1 MPLVEVRRAIY
12 AYEPTDDDELAIKEG
27 DVLYIL
33 SNNDPDWLQAKRK
46 PVDADGA
53 EEQGLVPANH
63 TEIIKPISQA
73 RALYDYEPTQDEET
87 TLVEDEHI
95 QIIES
100 DDPDW
105 FMARTNGG
113 YGFIPKAYVELIS
126 TKEPPAQQMRK
137 EEART
142 DEAPARTPEPAALA
156 PFVAEGKKKK
166 GGKVTLGISNAAL
179 IIDSNSD
186 TVAPKRYAMAQV
198 SKCTAKKAVLGIEI
212 GGYEPAAFDFT
223 CGSAAEAERIL
234 DAINAARRG
243 MFIGDRVV
251 GDKSGDDMS
260 SPLPSRE
267 NQSFLATSPQP
278 APQVTATSPVKMPV
292 LPPHTTMS
300 QEHAVVLYEF
310 SSDDPEELT
319 VSEGDR
325 VLVLDK
331 SDPEWWQVQL
341 SPPHG
346 RAGLVPASYVELQPV
361 SLNGGLDSEYE
372 LPAAP
377 PANEVRTLQLPTH
390 TDTVRQ
396 VESRSLMA
404 TPAQPAPPTPAVTY
418 TAPSQIERSVTT
430 PPSSRRAPSDSDNMP
445 LHLLQLRQ
453 SQKAEPLA
461 AAPPPIAEGPDM
473 SKVRTWTDGSGAYT
487 VEAQFL
493 RLDPDGQVHLHKT
506 NNKKITVDLAK
517 FSSADRQYVESV
529 TGSSIP
535 PAMPAK
541 PMTARQRQ
549 QESAR
554 KNPERRPINYDW
566 DWFDYFTLKCGVSA
580 DNALKYA
587 TSFVAERLDDESIPE
602 ITIETL
608 RTLGVKPIDIPKI
621 QHAFRVHQ
629 GLPVDN
635 IDSMTIERS
644 LSPSQLQPQ
653 ELKPVLGSPSW
664 AQQSARSPG
673 ASSPKAPPESVG
685 RPQPRRAANNPWG
698 IDSELDRRSDRMKQI
713 DSDEALARRMQ
724 EEEKLG
730 KKRPNARKQ
739 NVPRGPASDPFTS
752 LDVPVTSLSSSLSHC
767 PAGPHPAAT
776 SKPPLN
782 LAAGSRKPARTQA
795 SVVDPVQLRS
805 AQQKLSG
812 PASLSPTIP
821 DAGSSG
827 RNALDEA
834 FGTGRASKSPPPQ
847 QQQQQEQ
854 LLPPRSR
861 PTVSRNQ
868 SAITAN
874 MAPLIA
880 APSTST
886 PSQPQA
892 SMQGMGELTTQRMA
906 IAAATGNTAQIDR
919 LEQLAKA
926 KAQELAVQEARI
938 KQQQEEIR
946 QQAMFLQQ
954 QQQQLLQMQQTQKV
968 EAQLKQLK
976 EDKERLERLETQRQA
991 EAMKQQVEMLKS
1003 QQEQML
1009 RMQQMASQ
1017 ARALQATANS
1027 SVAQAPTA
1035 APVSMS
1041 VPIQQQQQQQPLQQT
1056 SMLGVNTSSIAGA
1069 GGQLQQKPVPLSSRL
1084 PPPLIPSQMSKP
1096 MALQPSQA
1104 GLQQQQQANS
1114 FAQRQQQF
1122 GAPNSASPVGM
1133 FSAAHGITNLPAAS
1147 SSTTGLTPAG
1157 MTGSIFAN
1165 HAVTGST
1172 PNLGSFTSTS
1182 HTMPNAG
1189 GFVGGFAAAGGG
1201 GGGGGT
1207 LAAGYNT
1214 NNGNVAATHSVTNF
1228 ASFNSN
1234 QVNQPGSQFMTQQQR
1249 QLHPNSTLAIGS
1261 GNINSAPMNQ
1271 SGSKYDLFKSI
1282 NPHAPSVFSGNI
1294 QQQQQMPVSMNA
1306 QYSSSS
1312 IVTSS
1317 GFNNLNSNPL
1327 QQLGGIGQR
1336 PIGPT
1341 GVFAMANPTLGNQQ
1355 QQQQNM
1361 RQAQMLNQ
1369 QQHQPQ
1375 HQQMFNANQAAAGF
1389 GSQMQWH

>member
-1 MPLVEVRRAIY
+1 ML
-12 AYEPTDDDELAIKEG
+12 
-27 DVLYIL
+27 
-33 SNNDPDWLQAKRK
+33 
-46 PVDADGA
+46 
-53 EEQGLVPANH
+53 PA
-63 TEIIKPISQA
+63 TSVA
-73 RALYDYEPTQDEET
+73 
-87 TLVEDEHI
+87 
-95 QIIES
+95 
-100 DDPDW
+100 
-105 FMARTNGG
+105 
-113 YGFIPKAYVELIS
+113 
-126 TKEPPAQQMRK
+126 
-137 EEART
+137 
-142 DEAPARTPEPAALA
+142 APASNTISH
-156 PFVAEGKKKK
+156 FSVVEGKKKK

-223 CGSAAEAERIL
+223 CGSVAEAERIL

-251 GDKSGDDMS
+251 GDMSSDVMS
-260 SPLPSRE
+260 SPLPSSQ
-267 NQSFLATSPQP
+267 NFLAASPQP
-278 APQVTATSPVKMPV
+278 VPRFTATSPVKMPV
-292 LPPHTTMS
+292 LPPHTTTS

-310 SSDDPEELT
+310 NSDDPEELT

-346 RAGLVPASYVELQPV
+346 RAGLVPASYVELQPA
-361 SLNGGLDSEYE
+361 SLGGGLDSEFE
-372 LPAAP
+372 PPAAP
-377 PANEVRTLQLPTH
+377 PANEVSIPQLPTR

-396 VESRSLMA
+396 VASRSLMT
-404 TPAQPAPPTPAVTY
+404 TPAQPAPPTPSSATY
-418 TAPSQIERSVTT
+418 TAPSQAERSVTT

-453 SQKAEPLA
+453 SQQAESLA
-461 AAPPPIAEGPDM
+461 DTSASIAEGPDM

-517 FSSADRQYVESV
+517 FSSEDRQYVESV

-602 ITIETL
+602 ITAETL
-608 RTLGVKPIDIPKI
+608 RTLGVKPIDIPRI
-621 QHAFRVHQ
+621 QRAFRVHQ
-629 GLPVDN
+629 GLPVDT

-644 LSPSQLQPQ
+644 LSPSQQQPQ

-673 ASSPKAPPESVG
+673 ASSPKVPPESVG
-685 RPQPRRAANNPWG
+685 RSSQPRRAANNPWG
-698 IDSELDRRSDRMKQI
+698 IDSELDRRSDRKKQI

-730 KKRPNARKQ
+730 KKHPNAHKQ
-739 NVPRGPASDPFTS
+739 NAPSGPASDPFTT
-752 LDVPVTSLSSSLSHC
+752 LDVPAASLSSHR
-767 PAGPHPAAT
+767 PAGPPPAAV
-776 SKPPLN
+776 SKPALN
-782 LAAGSRKPARTQA
+782 LAAGSRKPVRTQA

-805 AQQKLSG
+805 AQQKLGG

-834 FGTGRASKSPPPQ
+834 FGMGRNSKSPPPQ

-854 LLPPRSR
+854 LVPPRSR
-861 PTVSRNQ
+861 PTAPRNQ

-880 APSTST
+880 TPSAST
-886 PSQPQA
+886 PSQVQV

-906 IAAATGNTAQIDR
+906 MAAATGNTAQIDR

-976 EDKERLERLETQRQA
+976 EDKERLERQETQRQA

-1009 RMQQMASQ
+1009 RMQQMATQ
-1017 ARALQATANS
+1017 ARALQATAS
-1027 SVAQAPTA
+1027 SGAVQAPAA
-1035 APVSMS
+1035 APVNMS
-1041 VPIQQQQQQQPLQQT
+1041 VPIQQQQQQPLQQT
-1056 SMLGVNTSSIAGA
+1056 SMLGANMSSIAGA
-1069 GGQLQQKPVPLSSRL
+1069 GNQFQQKPVSLSSRL

-1096 MALQPSQA
+1096 MTLQPSQT
-1104 GLQQQQQANS
+1104 GLQQQQANS

-1122 GAPNSASPVGM
+1122 GVPNSVSPVGM
-1133 FSAAHGITNLPAAS
+1133 FSAAHGIANLPAAS

-1157 MTGSIFAN
+1157 MTGGIFAN

-1182 HTMPNAG
+1182 HTMPGAG
-1189 GFVGGFAAAGGG
+1189 GFVGGFAAGGG
-1201 GGGGGT
+1201 GGSA
-1207 LAAGYNT
+1207 LAAGYN
-1214 NNGNVAATHSVTNF
+1214 NSSGNVAATHSVTNF

-1249 QLHPNSTLAIGS
+1249 QLHPNSTLAIGG

-1271 SGSKYDLFKSI
+1271 GGSKYDLFKSI
-1282 NPHAPSVFSGNI
+1282 NPHAPSVFNSNI
-1294 QQQQQMPVSMNA
+1294 QQQQQMPGSMNA
-1306 QYSSSS
+1306 QYSTSS

-1317 GFNNLNSNPL
+1317 GFNNLNGNPL
-1327 QQLGGIGQR
+1327 QQSGGIGQR
-1336 PIGPT
+1336 PTGPT

-1355 QQQQNM
+1355 QQQNM
-1361 RQAQMLNQ
+1361 LQAQMMNQ
-1369 QQHQPQ
+1369 QQRQPQ
-1375 HQQMFNANQAAAGF
+1375 QQQ
-1389 GSQMQWH
+1389 